1 MKNEEKFDRCNIYK
15 VQRRAT
21 RAHDGEGYLS
31 FARLATRAALSG
43 ACNFIDFTSMPPG
56 SSIGLHTH
64 GMDEEEFYLI
74 LEGEG
79 TMHRDGQTF
88 LVRPGDL
95 VRNRPGGTHS
105 LLNTGLTELKLFV
118 FEVAAVQ
125 RRIDT

>member
-1 MKNEEKFDRCNIYK
+1 MKTEDKFDRCNIYE
-15 VQRRAT
+15 VQRSAT
-21 RAHDGEGYLS
+21 RAHGGEGYLS

-56 SSIGLHTH
+56 SSIGFHTH

-79 TMHRDGQTF
+79 TMQRDGQAF
-88 LVRPGDL
+88 LVRSGDL

-105 LLNTGLTELKLFV
+105 LVNTGSTDLKV

-125 RRIDT
+125 GSIHT

>member
-1 MKNEEKFDRCNIYK
+1 MKTEDKFDRCNIYD
-15 VQRRAT
+15 VQQNAV
-21 RAHDGEGYLS
+21 RAHDGEGYLN

-43 ACNFIDFTSMPPG
+43 ACNFIDFTCMPPG

-64 GMDEEEFYLI
+64 RMDEEEFYLI

-79 TMHRDGQTF
+79 TMHRDGETF

-105 LLNTGLTELKLFV
+105 LVNTGSTDVRLFV
-118 FEVAAVQ
+118 FEVAAVLD
-125 RRIDT
+125 RIPA